1 MQRFYNSP
9 SRRRWLGAQGCL
21 SCSRAPLEI
30 SPLSPPPGEVSRSG
44 GICSLR
50 LLCTGRQW
58 PNLSILELLQCF
70 CWKTERTHNHTGLTE
85 SLLRHTFP
93 FKIYNWP
100 FPEAQAVRGRNSL
113 DSNFFATTCFFFYP
127 KFQIF
132 ISKLISCSGTLCS
145 LLYNKTSWEH
155 VTIYRV
161 FTENEFLSF
170 KSQQYIIV
178 IIIFDVGRA
187 ANVFSSQK
195 FIAGFLSF
203 F

>member
-58 PNLSILELLQCF
+58 PILSILELLQCF
-70 CWKTERTHNHTGLTE
+70 CWQTERTHNYTGLTE

-113 DSNFFATTCFFFYP
+113 DFNFFCDHLFFFTP
-127 KFQIF
+127 NFRFSFQ
-132 ISKLISCSGTLCS
+132 
-145 LLYNKTSWEH
+145 N
-155 VTIYRV
+155 
-161 FTENEFLSF
+161 
-170 KSQQYIIV
+170 
-178 IIIFDVGRA
+178 
-187 ANVFSSQK
+187 
-195 FIAGFLSF
+195 
-203 F
+203 